1 MEIARRS
8 KNLTSIVSMD
18 AGTVFKYANEYW
30 MTTSTVDRITGS
42 HVMRVNLQT
51 NAVDCIT
58 DGYVMCVNLQTG
70 ELKSFHEG
78 TVCEYFTDTKLLI
91 G

>member
-8 KNLTSIVSMD
+8 KNVTSIVSMD

-30 MTTSTVDRITGS
+30 MTTNRVDRITGS
-42 HVMRVNLQT
+42 
-51 NAVDCIT
+51 
-58 DGYVMCVNLQTG
+58 YVMCVNLQTG
-70 ELKSFHEG
+70 ELRSFPEC

-91 G
+91 E

>member
-8 KNLTSIVSMD
+8 KNVTSVVSMD
-18 AGTVFKYANEYW
+18 AGTVFKCANEYY
-30 MTTSTVDRITGS
+30 MVTDKVDVICG
-42 HVMRVNLQT
+42 N
-51 NAVDCIT
+51 CIR
-58 DGYVMCVNLQTG
+58 CVNLQTG
-70 ELKSFHEG
+70 ELKNFHEG

>member
-8 KNLTSIVSMD
+8 KDVTSIVSMD

-42 HVMRVNLQT
+42 
-51 NAVDCIT
+51 
-58 DGYVMCVNLQTG
+58 YVMCVNLQTG
-70 ELKSFHEG
+70 ELRSFREG
-78 TVCEYFTDTKLLI
+78 TVCEYFTETKLLI

>member
-1 MEIARRS
+1 MEIAIRP

-30 MTTSTVDRITGS
+30 MTTSTVDHS
-42 HVMRVNLQT
+42 
-51 NAVDCIT
+51 
-58 DGYVMCVNLQTG
+58 YVMCVNLQTG
-70 ELKSFHEG
+70 ELKSFREG

>member
-8 KNLTSIVSMD
+8 KDVTSVVSMD

-42 HVMRVNLQT
+42 Y
-51 NAVDCIT
+51 I
-58 DGYVMCVNLQTG
+58 MCVNLQTG
-70 ELKSFHEG
+70 ELRSFPEG
-78 TVCEYFTDTKLLI
+78 TVCEYFTETKLLI

>member
-8 KNLTSIVSMD
+8 KNVTSIVSMD
-18 AGTVFKYANEYW
+18 ASTVFKYANEYY
-30 MTTSTVDRITGS
+30 MVTDKVDIICGDYIR
-42 HVMRVNLQT
+42 
-51 NAVDCIT
+51 
-58 DGYVMCVNLQTG
+58 CVNLQTG
-70 ELKSFHEG
+70 ELRSFPEG

>member
-1 MEIARRS
+1 MEIARRP
-8 KNLTSIVSMD
+8 KNVTSVVSMD
-18 AGTVFKYANEYW
+18 ASTVFKYADEYY
-30 MTTSTVDRITGS
+30 MVTDKVDVICC
-42 HVMRVNLQT
+42 NY
-51 NAVDCIT
+51 IK
-58 DGYVMCVNLQTG
+58 CVNLQTG